1 MSGHHL
7 DGRPRRVERAVLVLS
22 WVGAAVGVMLL
33 LVWLPRQATRT
44 DVRDLDLYV
53 YYQTAVR
60 LAHGQPIYTGLFVYP
75 PTFAALVR
83 PAAAMSLPVF
93 QATWSVITLGAFW
106 AYAAGLARLA
116 FRRLTLPRVLSMA
129 ALVMLTPGTNAT
141 MNYGN
146 VNLAIWALIAWSL
159 PAGAGLAVGACLKIY
174 PGVVAAA
181 GAIRYPSTAWRQL
194 GAATALGLLSLAV
207 LGPGP
212 FLEWSRAG
220 LVPLPDCTLVE
231 GNLSLSTGLLKILHI
246 ADFRGALA
254 RAIYL
259 AVPAL
264 VIGGT
269 FWRTRR
275 WPPTA
280 AGAAVLVA
288 TVWSSPVCWQS
299 SLPILLI
306 PLATWLQGRLGQLE
320 TGGGGAREGT
330 APQSGRSPRRPS
342 GSRPRSPGW

>member
-1 MSGHHL
+1 MGSVFAREIVSGHVM
-7 DGRPRRVERAVLVLS
+7 GVVPPRWAARAELVLS
-22 WVGAAVGVMLL
+22 WAGAAVALTLL
-33 LVWLPRQATRT
+33 FVWLPRQATRS
-44 DVRDLDLYV
+44 DVRELDLYI
-53 YYQTAVR
+53 YYDTAVR

-93 QATWSVITLGAFW
+93 QATWCAIMVGAFW

-116 FRRLTLPRVLSMA
+116 FARLTLSRVLAVA

-146 VNLAIWALIAWSL
+146 INLAIWALIAWSL
-159 PAGAGLAVGACLKIY
+159 PAGAGLAVGGCLKIY
-174 PGVVAAA
+174 PGVVAAVA
-181 GAIRYPSTAWRQL
+181 AVRSPSAIWRQL
-194 GAATALGLLSLAV
+194 GAAAALVTLSLAV
-207 LGPGP
+207 LGTGP
-212 FLEWSRAG
+212 FIEWLRAG
-220 LVPLPDCTLVE
+220 LVPLPDATFIE
-231 GNLSLSTGLLKILHI
+231 GNLSLSTGLLKILHV
-246 ADFRGALA
+246 ANFRGGSA

-275 WPPTA
+275 WSPTA

-299 SLPILLI
+299 SLPVLHI
-306 PLATWLQGRLGQLE
+306 PLAVWLRGRLGQ
-320 TGGGGAREGT
+320 AKAT
-330 APQSGRSPRRPS
+330 A
-342 GSRPRSPGW
+342 